1 MTTQPEIVLYRRV
14 RKSPYFHA
22 AARHGVAAY
31 SVTNAQYHPRRYR
44 DPFEEYEAL
53 VNDVTLW
60 DVGSERQVEITG
72 PDALAFVD
80 MLTFRDF
87 TTCEVGQCK
96 YALITLPDGGILSD
110 PIVLRLAEDHFWL
123 STAETPL
130 LSWCQA
136 LAYWSE
142 MDVQVRKA
150 DVGPV
155 QVQGPKSLD
164 VMVDL
169 FGESLRELK
178 RYWLT
183 RKELDGMSVV
193 ISRTGFTN
201 ELGYEIYLEDA
212 SKNADRFWQ
221 KVWEAG
227 QPYGMQVTGPIH
239 VRRIE
244 AGILSYDADMNT
256 DTNPFEVAH
265 AYPWPSEV
273 DKAAFYMGKEA
284 LQRIRDAGV
293 ERKLVG
299 VKIDGASLGAYI
311 DGSMPEPFPVVRDGR
326 EVGQVTSACYS
337 PQVGT
342 NVGLAMLPTELTA
355 VDTPIEVETPY
366 GRRNATVAQVPFVES
381 RASTAQ
387 AQVAE

>member
-1 MTTQPEIVLYRRV
+1 MAIQPEIVLYPRV

-31 SVTNAQYHPRRYR
+31 SVTNRQYHPRRYG
-44 DPFEEYEAL
+44 DPFEEYQAL

-60 DVGSERQVEITG
+60 DVGAERQVEITG
-72 PDALAFVD
+72 PDSLAFVD

-110 PIVLRLAEDHFWL
+110 PIVLRLAEDRFWL
-123 STAETPL
+123 STAESPL

-136 LAYWSE
+136 LAYWTK
-142 MDVQVRKA
+142 MDVQVKEA

-155 QVQGPKSLD
+155 QVQGPRSLE

-169 FGESLRELK
+169 FGESMRDLK

-183 RKELDGMSVV
+183 SRELEGMSVV

-201 ELGYEIYLEDA
+201 ELGYEIYLENA
-212 SKNADRFWQ
+212 SDHADHLWETVWQ
-221 KVWEAG
+221 AG
-227 QPYGMQVTGPIH
+227 QRYGMRVTGPVH

-244 AGILSYDADMNT
+244 AGILSYDADMGT
-256 DTNPFEVAH
+256 HTNPFEVAH
-265 AYPWPSEV
+265 TYPWLADV
-273 DKAAFYMGKEA
+273 DKPAFYMGKDA

-293 ERKLVG
+293 EQKLVG
-299 VKIDGASLGAYI
+299 VRIEGASLGAYI
-311 DGSMPEPFPVVRDGR
+311 DGSMPEPFPVIHEGR
-326 EVGQVTSACYS
+326 EVGEVTSACYS
-337 PQVGT
+337 PQLET
-342 NVGLAMLPTELTA
+342 NIGLAMLPVALTEI
-355 VDTPIEVETPY
+355 DTPIEISTPY
-366 GRRNATVAQVPFVES
+366 GHRSAAVTPVPFVPS
-381 RASTAQ
+381 RASA
-387 AQVAE
+387 V

>member
-1 MTTQPEIVLYRRV
+1 MAIQPEIVLYPRV

-31 SVTNAQYHPRRYR
+31 SVTNRQYHPRRYG
-44 DPFEEYEAL
+44 DPFEEYQAL

-60 DVGSERQVEITG
+60 DVGAERQVEITG
-72 PDALAFVD
+72 PDSLAFVD

-110 PIVLRLAEDHFWL
+110 PIVLRLAEDRFWL
-123 STAETPL
+123 STAESPL

-136 LAYWSE
+136 LAYWTK
-142 MDVQVRKA
+142 MDVQVREA

-155 QVQGPKSLD
+155 QVQGPRSLE

-169 FGESLRELK
+169 FGESMRDLK

-183 RKELDGMSVV
+183 SRELEGMSVV

-201 ELGYEIYLEDA
+201 ELGYEIYLENA
-212 SKNADRFWQ
+212 SEHADRLWETVWQ
-221 KVWEAG
+221 AG
-227 QPYGMQVTGPIH
+227 QRYGMRVTGPVH

-244 AGILSYDADMNT
+244 AGILSYDADMGT
-256 DTNPFEVAH
+256 HTNPFEVAH
-265 AYPWPSEV
+265 TYPWLADV
-273 DKAAFYMGKEA
+273 DKPAFYMGKDA

-293 ERKLVG
+293 EQKLVG
-299 VKIDGASLGAYI
+299 VRIEGASLGAYI
-311 DGSMPEPFPVVRDGR
+311 DGSMPEPFPVIHEGR
-326 EVGQVTSACYS
+326 EVGEVTSACYS
-337 PQVGT
+337 PQLET
-342 NVGLAMLPTELTA
+342 DIGLAMLPVALTE
-355 VDTPIEVETPY
+355 VDTPIEISTPY
-366 GRRNATVAQVPFVES
+366 GHRSAAVTPVPFVPS
-381 RASTAQ
+381 RASA
-387 AQVAE
+387 V

>member
-1 MTTQPEIVLYRRV
+1 MAIQPEIVVYPRV

-31 SVTNAQYHPRRYR
+31 SVTNRQYHPRRYG
-44 DPFEEYEAL
+44 DPFEEYQAL

-60 DVGSERQVEITG
+60 DVGAERQVEITG
-72 PDALAFVD
+72 PDSLAFVD

-110 PIVLRLAEDHFWL
+110 PIVLRLAEDRFWL
-123 STAETPL
+123 STAEAPL

-136 LAYWSE
+136 LAYWTK
-142 MDVQVRKA
+142 MDVQVREA

-155 QVQGPKSLD
+155 QVQGPRSLE

-169 FGESLRELK
+169 FGESMRDLK

-183 RKELDGMSVV
+183 SRELEGMSVV

-201 ELGYEIYLEDA
+201 ELGYEIYLENA
-212 SKNADRFWQ
+212 SEHADRLWETVWQ
-221 KVWEAG
+221 AG
-227 QPYGMQVTGPIH
+227 QPYGMRVTGPVH

-244 AGILSYDADMNT
+244 AGILSYDADMGT
-256 DTNPFEVAH
+256 HTNPFEVAH
-265 AYPWPSEV
+265 TYPWLADV
-273 DKAAFYMGKEA
+273 DKPAFYMGKDA

-293 ERKLVG
+293 EQKLVG
-299 VKIDGASLGAYI
+299 VRIEGASLGAYI
-311 DGSMPEPFPVVRDGR
+311 DGSMPEPFPVIHEGR
-326 EVGQVTSACYS
+326 EVGEVTSACYS
-337 PQVGT
+337 PQLDT
-342 NVGLAMLPTELTA
+342 NIGLAMLPVALTE
-355 VDTPIEVETPY
+355 VDTPIEISTPY
-366 GRRNATVAQVPFVES
+366 GHRSAAVTTVPFVPS
-381 RASTAQ
+381 RASA
-387 AQVAE
+387 V

>member
-1 MTTQPEIVLYRRV
+1 MTIQPEIVLYPRV

-31 SVTNAQYHPRRYR
+31 SVTNRQYHPRRYG
-44 DPFEEYEAL
+44 DPFEEYQAL

-60 DVGSERQVEITG
+60 DVGAERQVEITG
-72 PDALAFVD
+72 PDSLAFVD

-110 PIVLRLAEDHFWL
+110 PIVLRLAEDRFWL
-123 STAETPL
+123 STAEAPL

-136 LAYWSE
+136 LAYWTK
-142 MDVQVRKA
+142 MDVQVREA

-155 QVQGPKSLD
+155 QVQGPRSLE

-169 FGESLRELK
+169 FGESMRDLK

-183 RKELDGMSVV
+183 SRELEGMSVV

-201 ELGYEIYLEDA
+201 ELGYEIYLENA
-212 SKNADRFWQ
+212 SEHADRLWETVWQ
-221 KVWEAG
+221 AG
-227 QPYGMQVTGPIH
+227 QRYGMRVTGPVH

-244 AGILSYDADMNT
+244 AGILSYDADMGT
-256 DTNPFEVAH
+256 HTNPFEVAH
-265 AYPWPSEV
+265 TYPWLADV
-273 DKAAFYMGKEA
+273 DKPAFYMGKDA

-293 ERKLVG
+293 EQKLVG
-299 VKIDGASLGAYI
+299 VRIEGASLGAYI
-311 DGSMPEPFPVVRDGR
+311 DGSMPEPFPVIHEGR
-326 EVGQVTSACYS
+326 EVGEVTSACYS
-337 PQVGT
+337 PQLET
-342 NVGLAMLPTELTA
+342 NIGLAMLPVALTE
-355 VDTPIEVETPY
+355 VDTPIEISTPY
-366 GRRNATVAQVPFVES
+366 GHRSAAVTTVPFVPS
-381 RASTAQ
+381 RASA
-387 AQVAE
+387 V